1 MKVTVFRID
10 DRLIHG
16 QIVTAWL
23 AHADAKQ
30 IIVADDY
37 AAGNSLQK
45 TLLQMAT
52 PKNVE
57 LKILTVEDAIEY
69 WNSDDS
75 DQKTLFLVKGPQQAL
90 EVVNAVE
97 GIETINVGNV
107 NMKKGKTKVL
117 DNLWLDE
124 EEAKHFVELGSKV
137 EVEVRA
143 VPSDR
148 SQNVVDL
155 IKKENLV

>member
-37 AAGNSLQK
+37 AAGNSLQQ
-45 TLLQMAT
+45 TLLKMAT
-52 PKNVE
+52 PKNVA
-57 LKILTVEDAIEY
+57 LQILTVEDAIEF
-69 WNSDDS
+69 WNNDDS

-97 GIETINVGNV
+97 GIETVNVGNV